1 LSFFFWSLCCL
12 TFFDSRLLIT
22 PLVSCGNCVVWP
34 SSIHGFWL
42 PLWYLVAIMLSVPLR
57 FTASDYPFGILW
69 SLCCLAFFDSRLLIT
84 PLVSCCHCVVWP
96 SSIRGFWL
104 PLWYLVAIVLS
115 GLLRFTVS
123 DYSFGILWPLCCLV
137 FFDSRLLITPLVS
150 CGHCV
155 VWPSSIHGFW
165 LPLWYLVAIVLSD
178 LLRFTA
184 SDYPFGILWQLCCLA
199 FFDSWLLIT
208 PLVSC
213 GHYVVWPSS
222 IQGFWL
228 PPFGIF
234 KRFLYLLV
242 TDIKRHLQQYV
253 SVHTYWL
260 QILNVTY
267 NNMSVFTL
275 TGYRY

>member
-1 LSFFFWSLCCL
+1 
-12 TFFDSRLLIT
+12 
-22 PLVSCGNCVVWP
+22 
-34 SSIHGFWL
+34 
-42 PLWYLVAIMLSVPLR
+42 MLSVLLR

-96 SSIRGFWL
+96 SSIR
-104 PLWYLVAIVLS
+104 
-115 GLLRFTVS
+115 
-123 DYSFGILWPLCCLV
+123 
-137 FFDSRLLITPLVS
+137 
-150 CGHCV
+150 
-155 VWPSSIHGFW
+155 GFW

-275 TGYRY
+275 TGYRYLTSLTTICQCSHLLVTDIKRHSQQYVSVHTYWLQILSVTYNNVSVHTYWLQILNVTYNNMSVFTLTGYRY